1 MKHCL
6 RQFVALIFIVVLI
19 GVMPAPAS
27 TQSGPVDR
35 VEINQVD
42 ASRWPRVS
50 VYATALD
57 DGRNVLS
64 LDGLEVQLFEDGR
77 QIAPESLALDG
88 DRTGLA
94 AVILLDLSGS
104 MSDPGITAST
114 RFAEA
119 QQAALDFVNNTL
131 QDGDLVGIVGFA
143 TDVYDGNW
151 VHLTSDRAEA
161 ASLLQRLA
169 PETDPARFNT
179 ALWEAAFAAM
189 RMFDEHPDAAT
200 REQLKG
206 MRKAVVAF
214 TDGNDTVS
222 GGSRPG
228 DLREW
233 ANRLGVSMHTV
244 GLKSPAGAQ
253 LRYPG
258 PQDEDARWLADQ
270 SFGSFFDYGDV
281 AQRGEFPAF
290 LSRLASQRD
299 QLRISYPSQA
309 KEGAHQTRLVVSTAD
324 VSQEDTAAWFGG
336 GKSLA
341 AAIVEPAPGASF
353 GCAAASVKA
362 PIRVDVQNP
371 DGYFHAIDQV
381 EFYDNDK
388 LIGTLTSP
396 PFVLEWDVNL
406 AGAGQHLL
414 TAWLRDATL
423 NEVIKTPAIAVQ
435 VTPPAKATVQLTE
448 PAAGAVVVREPDAV
462 VAMKAVVDFPD
473 GCRRP
478 VTVRFRGDGQVL
490 SEQSNPPFSYQW
502 DVSDLPAGQHTISVE
517 AVDSVDNRL
526 VTAPPVSLTI
536 ELPPAERAM
545 NWLRQNW
552 YVPVLAL
559 GLLLLLV
566 LLLRTRRQVGKA
578 VGGAVARVRQTMMGQ
593 PKAQALG
600 TLEGVR
606 GPAQGRSFRLA
617 ERINTVGRD
626 PQQCEVVITDDG
638 YLSGKHFRI
647 EFSDQGALLTDLN
660 SRHGT
665 VVNGQP
671 VQPGQP
677 VPLRGSERIRAGE
690 SELEFKPASQRKTRL
705 A

>member
-1 MKHCL
+1 MKHCM
-6 RQFVALIFIVVLI
+6 RQFGALIFVIVLI

-27 TQSGPVDR
+27 AQSGPVDR

-50 VYATALD
+50 VFTTALNQA
-57 DGRNVLS
+57 RNVLPP
-64 LDGLEVQLFEDGR
+64 DGLEVQVFEDGKL
-77 QIAPESLALDG
+77 IAPEDLSLDAE
-88 DRTGLA
+88 RTGLA

-104 MSDPGITAST
+104 MGDPGITANT

-143 TDVYDGNW
+143 TDIYDGNW
-151 VHLTSDRAEA
+151 MHLTSNRAEA
-161 ASLLQRLA
+161 ASLLQSLT
-169 PETDPARFNT
+169 PETDPNRFNT
-179 ALWEAAFAAM
+179 ALWEAAFAGM
-189 RMFDEHPDAAT
+189 RMFDEHPDALT

-206 MRKAVVAF
+206 MRRAVVAF

-233 ANRLGVSMHTV
+233 ANRLGISMHTV

-258 PQDEDARWLADQ
+258 PQDQDARWLADQ
-270 SFGSFFDYGDV
+270 TFGSFFDYGDV
-281 AQRGEFPAF
+281 AQRSEFPAF

-309 KEGAHQTRLVVSTAD
+309 KDGLHQTRVVVSTGD
-324 VSQEDTAAWFGG
+324 VSQEDEATWFSG

-353 GCAAASVKA
+353 GCEASAVKT
-362 PIRVDVQNP
+362 PIRLEVQNP
-371 DGYFHAIDQV
+371 DGLYHAIDRV

-388 LIGTLTSP
+388 LIGAATAP
-396 PFVLEWDVNL
+396 PFTLDWDVNL
-406 AGAGQHLL
+406 AGSGQHLL
-414 TAWLRDATL
+414 TAWLHDASL
-423 NEVIKTPAIAVQ
+423 DEVIKTPAIAVQ
-435 VTPPAKATVQLTE
+435 VASPARPVVQLTE
-448 PAAGAVVVREPDAV
+448 PAAGTTLVRGVDAKV
-462 VAMKAVVDFPD
+462 DMKAMVDFPD

-478 VTVRFRGDGQVL
+478 VTVRFRGNGQVL
-490 SEQSNPPFSYQW
+490 SEQSNPPFTYQW
-502 DVSDLPAGQHTISVE
+502 DVSNLDQGQHSIAVE
-517 AVDSVDNRL
+517 VVDSVDNRL
-526 VTAPPVSLTI
+526 VTASPVMIGI
-536 ELPPAERAM
+536 ELTAREKTIR
-545 NWLRQNW
+545 WLRANW
-552 YVPVLAL
+552 YVIALAL
-559 GLLLLLV
+559 GLLFLLI

-600 TLEGVR
+600 TLDGVR
-606 GPAQGRSFRLA
+606 GPAQGRSFRLG
-617 ERINTVGRD
+617 ERINTLGRD
-626 PQQCEVVITDDG
+626 PQQCEVVIQDDG
-638 YLSGKHFRI
+638 YLSSKHLRI
-647 EFSDQGALLTDLN
+647 EFTDQGALLTDLN

-665 VVNGQP
+665 VVSGQP

-677 VPLRGSERIRAGE
+677 VPLRGGERIRAGE